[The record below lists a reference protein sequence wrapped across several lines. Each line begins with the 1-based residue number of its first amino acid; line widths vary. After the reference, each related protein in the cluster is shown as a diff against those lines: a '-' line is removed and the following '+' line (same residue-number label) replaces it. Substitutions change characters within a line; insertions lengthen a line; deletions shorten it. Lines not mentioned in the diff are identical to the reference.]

1 MKKTRSPFIA
11 IVAPLSAVPML
22 AICAAAHAQTNAAE
36 AAEAPAPV
44 TEAPAESAAPAEAEA
59 SAEAAAESPAATVA
73 GESMIEEIV
82 ITSQKR
88 TERLQD
94 VPISVSALAGSML
107 ENSAIDTQ
115 QALPQITP
123 NLQVSTT
130 ANFTSPYLR
139 GVGTQYANPGLESS
153 VATYFD
159 DQYMPRADANQ
170 YSFGDI
176 ERIEV
181 LKGPQGTLYGRN
193 ATGGAIRIIT
203 KDPTDKF
210 EGKLVGTYG
219 RFDRMGLDGVLN
231 TPINDKLSN
240 RFVFRYDTNDGYLKS
255 DNPDLPNTQD
265 RNQFIVR
272 NKLLWQPLE
281 NMKVKLTAD
290 YGEKADH
297 EGQGFTNL
305 FSDSRQT
312 GTLLGGNVSSGFYHS
327 NINIPANDRNQQKLY
342 GKSSGAVLR
351 VDYETEIATLSSIS
365 GYRRISFSGIAD
377 LDGTDVPLVTAVTAG
392 TATRNYTQELQ
403 AVSRG
408 EGPLSWVAGLYYLK
422 EESNY
427 DFGIQ
432 APDFANPGS
441 PDDLVGG
448 VARIGVHSLAPYAQL
463 TYDFTPKWQSTLGLR
478 YTSETK
484 DLFGNALYMG
494 KVPVGTFGLPKG
506 DRTYYDNAE
515 ADEVSFNVFSPK
527 FVVSYKAASNLL
539 YYGSVS
545 KGFKSGGYNT
555 PAPVTTELDK
565 VDPEHI
571 TAYELGWK
579 TEFSQVRFNG
589 AVFHYDYQD
598 LQVSST
604 DSSGGAITKVRNGAK
619 ATINGVE
626 FDLSVAVNRRL
637 EFGMGGGWLDATF
650 DEFMGQKYTANPAG
664 GFTAEGADLS
674 DSDLPLAPEFSGYLR
689 AAYNTPLPND
699 LGLLNFN
706 TVYSYTGD
714 YNYEVDGSIS
724 EKARGLLS
732 ATLGW
737 SSMNGQFEAALFG
750 TNLTDEKYYVGKTL
764 FPSTGGWGV
773 PAAPA
778 EYGIRL
784 TYNFGV

>member
-1 MKKTRSPFIA
+1 MRANVRNPWSRL
-11 IVAPLSAVPML
+11 APAGAVPL
-22 AICAAAHAQTNAAE
+22 LVLCAAVQAQDAE
-36 AAEAPAPV
+36 PPAPAAV
-44 TEAPAESAAPAEAEA
+44 EDAAAPAEAA
-59 SAEAAAESPAATVA
+59 APAPAAAAD
-73 GESMIEEIV
+73 ESMIEEIIV
-82 ITSQKR
+82 TSQKR
-88 TERLQD
+88 AESIQD
-94 VPISVSALAGSML
+94 VPISVSALAGSLL

-123 NLQVSTT
+123 NLQVSNT

-210 EGKLVGTYG
+210 EGKVVGTYG
-219 RFDRMGLDGVLN
+219 RFDRVGVDGVLN
-231 TPINDKLSN
+231 TPIRENLAN
-240 RFVFRYDTNDGYLKS
+240 RFVVRYDSNDGYVES
-255 DNPDLPNTQD
+255 VIPGQPNMQD

-272 NKLLWQPLE
+272 NKTLWQPMEAL
-281 NMKVKLTAD
+281 KLKLTLD

-297 EGQGFTNL
+297 EGQAFINL
-305 FSDSRQT
+305 FEDSRQT
-312 GTLLGGNVSSGFYHS
+312 GTLLGAGISPSFYKA
-327 NINIPANDRNQQKLY
+327 NINIPESDDNDQKLY

-351 VDYETEIATLSSIS
+351 VDYETEIATLSSIT

-377 LDGTDVPLVTAVTAG
+377 LDGTNAPLITAVTDG

-408 EGPLSWVAGLYYLK
+408 EGPLSWVGGLYYLK
-422 EESNY
+422 EEGFY

-432 APDFANPGS
+432 IPNPGN
-441 PDDLVGG
+441 PDNFIGG
-448 VARIGVHSLAPYAQL
+448 KAEVAAYSLAPYAQL
-463 TYDFTPKWQSTLGLR
+463 SYAFNPVWEATLGMR

-484 DLFGNALYMG
+484 ELIGNRLYAGTVAPGDFGINDKNQRG
-494 KVPVGTFGLPKG
+494 
-506 DRTYYDNAE
+506 YYAE
-515 ADEVSFNVFSPK
+515 TPSDEVSFNVFSPK
-527 FVVSYKAASNLL
+527 VVLSYTPRDGRLIYASI
-539 YYGSVS
+539 S

-555 PAPVTTELDK
+555 PAPTSTTVDR

-571 TAYELGWK
+571 TAYEIGWK
-579 TEFSQVRFNG
+579 TDFSRVRFNG
-589 AVFHYDYQD
+589 AIFHYDYQD

-604 DSSGGAITKVRNGAK
+604 DTQGGGGITAVRNGAE
-619 ATINGVE
+619 ATIDGAE
-626 FDLSVAVNRRL
+626 FDVTFVAGHGL
-637 EFGMGGGWLDATF
+637 EFGLGAGWLDATF
-650 DEFMGQKYTANPAG
+650 DEFMGQSYAPNPNG
-664 GFTAEGADLS
+664 GFIASPADLS
-674 DSDLPLAPEFSGYLR
+674 GEDLPLAPEFSGYAR
-689 AAYNTPLPND
+689 ASYTRSLD
-699 LGLLNFN
+699 ELGTLIFN

-714 YNYEVDGSIS
+714 YNYEVDGTIS
-724 EKARGLLS
+724 EEARGLLS

-737 SSMNGQFEAALFG
+737 ISAEGRYEAALYG
-750 TNLTDEKYYVGKTL
+750 TNLTDEEYFVGKTL

-773 PAAPA
+773 PAAPI
-778 EYGIRL
+778 EYGLKL
-784 TYNFGV
+784 TYNF